1 MPDKEL
7 KKVGKSIK
15 KAMILKVEEVVYFFL
30 AFVFYDSHKEI
41 SVKYNLACP
50 LFADR
55 NASN

>member
-1 MPDKEL
+1 M
-7 KKVGKSIK
+7 GKSIK